1 MLLPSD
7 WFYVY
12 PVPNSVSFGFRVFL
26 SFELVS
32 WSCWAWLTESVS
44 ACVLQ
49 INIDKPLCRF
59 HSKCRN
65 QWLFLFKFYFETN
78 LSVYGLQAL
87 NNSTVLSLRAWLGNN
102 SAIQKTVFFLLPKL
116 RLWFLS
122 KRLMSSMLL
131 HISMHSTAFHHPP
144 WGLLSTLHVFAVAR
158 RAVRAGRWVAQL
170 FNIFVLAYPPP
181 PLSRTLSLLLFTKP
195 SLRVQNKI
203 LTLNKALG
211 LGLFQKEKP
220 R

>member
-12 PVPNSVSFGFRVFL
+12 PVPYSVSFGFRVFL

-65 QWLFLFKFYFETN
+65 QWLFLFKFYSETN

-102 SAIQKTVFFLLPKL
+102 SAIQKTLLFSSQTQTLILIQKVNEQHAATHIHALNCFPP
-116 RLWFLS
+116 
-122 KRLMSSMLL
+122 SSMGT
-131 HISMHSTAFHHPP
+131 SFN
-144 WGLLSTLHVFAVAR
+144 FAR
-158 RAVRAGRWVAQL
+158 
-170 FNIFVLAYPPP
+170 
-181 PLSRTLSLLLFTKP
+181 LSRGSSSSPCRSLS
-195 SLRVQNKI
+195 SS
-203 LTLNKALG
+203 AL
-211 LGLFQKEKP
+211 
-220 R
+220 